1 MGACLSAN
9 IDPDSPRDHSPS
21 RANEHVT
28 GLPTGGNRPLVSKA
42 VQAWKSDTPLTPEAL
57 KRMRDEFWDTAP
69 SYSGRSEIWQAL
81 RAACEAPSLTLAQ
94 AIVDSANMTV
104 PTGKLTDGCYD
115 ELGNNYRIPN
125 YCVLEPTNL
134 LPPAAAAASTSPTV
148 TDPSSSTSPL
158 LPTPA
163 GGVGGGGGGAGTPA
177 RGAPLSSSPPA
188 PSSLTAAAAAVAT
201 PATPT
206 GPPISITARLSIGRD
221 VKMPGISR
229 DTTVA
234 QIKAAVLAAA
244 ESDVSAGSGGAGG
257 SGARLKV
264 FYLGRMMPDDK
275 TVREIGVAEGG
286 VVQVMVIPSV

>member
-9 IDPDSPRDHSPS
+9 IDPDSPREHSPS
-21 RANEHVT
+21 RANDHVT
-28 GLPTGGNRPLVSKA
+28 GLPTGGNRPLVAKS
-42 VQAWKSDTPLTPEAL
+42 VQTWKSDTPMTPEAL
-57 KRMRDEFWDTAP
+57 KRMREEFWDTAP
-69 SYSGRSEIWQAL
+69 SYSGRAEIWQAL

-125 YCVLEPTNL
+125 YCVIEPTNL
-134 LPPAAAAASTSPTV
+134 LPASAPAAGASSTSPTV

-158 LPTPA
+158 LPPSG
-163 GGVGGGGGGAGTPA
+163 GGVAGTPNRA
-177 RGAPLSSSPPA
+177 AAPIALSASSPSQAPLSTPTTA
-188 PSSLTAAAAAVAT
+188 PTPTTATT
-201 PATPT
+201 PAA
-206 GPPISITARLSIGRD
+206 PPISITARLSVGKD

-244 ESDVSAGSGGAGG
+244 ESDVGAGG

-264 FYLGRMMPDDK
+264 FYLGRLMPDDK

-286 VVQVMVIPSV
+286 VVQVMVIPSL